1 MKLLEKIYEL
11 YMIQLD
17 NAFDN
22 PNHKPNMVF
31 VGIEEYLELRAS
43 SNTVVSLIYGEP
55 TVFGLKIKR
64 TIDEH
69 YLAVG
74 RVEEVEGEGVYC
86 GKLVEENTRLKEL
99 NRELHAE
106 LKDLCD
112 HITRP
117 CPADVSYP
125 SSLRDINK
133 YHRAKIG
140 KDKIGKARDLLARI
154 KEEG

>member
-1 MKLLEKIYEL
+1 MKRYTHDYDYGSNLKASPNGIWVKYEDV
-11 YMIQLD
+11 Q
-17 NAFDN
+17 
-22 PNHKPNMVF
+22 
-31 VGIEEYLELRAS
+31 
-43 SNTVVSLIYGEP
+43 
-55 TVFGLKIKR
+55 KIKQDKTR
-64 TIDEH
+64 ALFRNSE
-69 YLAVG
+69 
-74 RVEEVEGEGVYC
+74 
-86 GKLVEENTRLKEL
+86 LVMENTRLKEL